1 MKAKT
6 VWTKRLAVKISLM
19 IALLSAV
26 VSLPRSVLMKMM
38 KYPINTDEDD
48 AWKTLNDQ
56 DNHNVSGKHYD
67 YVEHCTDAIPS
78 MFVSVYNYCRFFL
91 GYLVPLLT
99 ITVLY
104 GLIAKHLKSP
114 ASQSLTGSDSKVYK
128 ARKRVVL
135 MLLVMI
141 IIFALGWLP
150 LNIYFFLH
158 ALPNGIDI
166 ISMIHTKYERW
177 MPLAAIF
184 VYINCISNPIL
195 YTFMSV
201 QYREAFGRLFTS
213 CCPGSKAP
221 TSAELLT
228 GTSKTG
234 SDVILT
240 KENTKSTQA
249 TDDAYI

>member
-1 MKAKT
+1 MKAKA
-6 VWTKRLAVKISLM
+6 VWTKSLAIKISLM
-19 IALLSAV
+19 ITLISAA
-26 VSLPRSVLMKMM
+26 VSIPRSVLIEMM
-38 KYPINTDEDD
+38 KYPINTDRDD

-67 YVEHCTDAIPS
+67 YIEHCTDAIPS
-78 MFVSVYNYCRFFL
+78 RFVSTYNYFRVVLC
-91 GYLVPLLT
+91 YLVPMLT

-141 IIFALGWLP
+141 IIFAIGWLP
-150 LNIYFFLH
+150 FSIFLFLH

-166 ISMIHTKYERW
+166 ISMIHIKYERW
-177 MPLAAIF
+177 MPMGAIF

-201 QYREAFGRLFTS
+201 QYREAFWRLFTS
-213 CCPGSKAP
+213 CCPGPKTP
-221 TSAELLT
+221 TSAELLS

-240 KENTKSTQA
+240 KENTKFTQA
-249 TDDAYI
+249 ADDAYI